1 MRTFDSARSHE
12 VENKGRERTETGKT
26 RVGERTPSPQEKVKN
41 PARLGAQRGCSK
53 VKRDSLPEG
62 SGGLASIERCLETRM
77 DAKFL

>member
-41 PARLGAQRGCSK
+41 PARLGAQRGCSNA
-53 VKRDSLPEG
+53 KRESLQRVNG
-62 SGGLASIERCLETRM
+62 GHSGIYARVRKIAGG
-77 DAKFL
+77 

>member
-62 SGGLASIERCLETRM
+62 SGGAGGI
-77 DAKFL
+77 